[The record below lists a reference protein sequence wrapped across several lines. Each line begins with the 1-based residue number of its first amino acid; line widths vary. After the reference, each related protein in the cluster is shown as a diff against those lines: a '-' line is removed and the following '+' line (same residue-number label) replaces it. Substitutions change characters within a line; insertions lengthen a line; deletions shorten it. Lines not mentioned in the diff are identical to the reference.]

1 MSWNGVAILAH
12 GADPVESRRGLPGD
26 PEDKHSRHIEALIN
40 GVSLS
45 THRQSSARPEVRL
58 QTAMVGTLDEHPEEL
73 LSAFGGIV
81 HYPRACARDLR
92 SRMDPESASGGAML
106 KSPANP
112 VRARNWQVH
121 R

>member
-1 MSWNGVAILAH
+1 MVSQSSRMAQIRS
-12 GADPVESRRGLPGD
+12 SRRGLPGD

-73 LSAFGGIV
+73 LSEHF
-81 HYPRACARDLR
+81 R
-92 SRMDPESASGGAML
+92 E
-106 KSPANP
+106 
-112 VRARNWQVH
+112 
-121 R
+121 